1 MHLQISK
8 HVQYV
13 GSIDWDRRIFD
24 QLISIPYGTTYN
36 SYLLQGTEKTAIID
50 SVDPTKQAD
59 LENHLSGVSHIDYII
74 CQHAEQDHSGSIPF
88 LLEKYPAAKV
98 ITNEKC
104 KGFLMDLLSI
114 PEEAFLVIQDQ
125 EAVSLGNI
133 TLRFILTPWV
143 HWPETM
149 VTYYEEEGIL
159 FSCDFFGSHV
169 ATSDLFTNSPQ
180 SYTSA
185 AKHYFAEI
193 MMPFRTIIQK
203 NLAKIAPLSIRVIAP
218 SHGPIYQDPKPIM
231 NSYEEWT
238 SDQTKPM
245 VIIAYVSMHDSTKQ
259 MVEYVT
265 TKLMENN
272 VAVKVYNLPKSDI
285 GELATDLVDASSLIL
300 GSPMV
305 LAGAHPEAV
314 YAAFLT
320 NALRPKLK
328 TISIIGSY
336 GWGGKM
342 VEQIQSLIPNLK
354 AEIIEPVLV
363 KGTPKE
369 EDFKKLDAL
378 VQAFTDKNR

>member
-36 SYLLQGTEKTAIID
+36 SYLLQGSEKTAIID

-59 LENHLSGVSHIDYII
+59 LENHLSDISHIDYII
-74 CQHAEQDHSGSIPF
+74 CQHAEQDHSGSIPY
-88 LLEKYPAAKV
+88 LLEKYPDARV
-98 ITNEKC
+98 VTNEKC
-104 KGFLMDLLSI
+104 KGLLMDLLSI
-114 PEEAFLVIQDQ
+114 PEESFLVIQDQ
-125 EAVSLGNI
+125 GTLSLGNI
-133 TLRFILTPWV
+133 TLRFLLTPWV

-159 FSCDFFGSHV
+159 FSCDFFGAHV
-169 ATSDLFTNSPQ
+169 ATSDLFTNSPH
-180 SYTSA
+180 SYINP

-203 NLAKIAPLSIRVIAP
+203 NLAKIAPLEIRIIAP
-218 SHGPIYQDPKPIM
+218 SHGPIYQDPQPIIR
-231 NSYEEWT
+231 SYEEWT

-265 TKLMENN
+265 NRLMDNN
-272 VAVKVYNLPKSDI
+272 IAVKVYNLPKSDI
-285 GELATDLVDASSLIL
+285 GELATDLVDASSLL
-300 GSPMV
+300 LASPTV

-314 YAAFLT
+314 YAAFLA

-328 TISIIGSY
+328 AISIIGSY

-342 VEQIQSLIPNLK
+342 IEQIQGLIPNLK
-354 AEIIEPVLV
+354 ADIIEPVLV

>member
-36 SYLLQGTEKTAIID
+36 SYLLQGSEKTAIID

-59 LENHLSGVSHIDYII
+59 LENHLSGISHIDYII

-98 ITNEKC
+98 VTNEKC
-104 KGFLMDLLSI
+104 KRLLMDLLSI

-125 EAVSLGNI
+125 ETLSLGNI
-133 TLRFILTPWV
+133 TLRFLLTPWV

-159 FSCDFFGSHV
+159 FSCDFFGAHV
-169 ATSDLFTNSPQ
+169 ATSDLFTNSPH
-180 SYTSA
+180 SYTNP

-193 MMPFRTIIQK
+193 MMPFRNIIQK
-203 NLAKIAPLSIRVIAP
+203 NLAKIAPLSIRMIAP
-218 SHGPIYQDPKPIM
+218 SHGPIYKDPNPIM
-231 NSYEEWT
+231 KAYEEWT

-342 VEQIQSLIPNLK
+342 VEQIQSLLPNLK
-354 AEIIEPVLV
+354 AEIIEPVLA

-378 VQAFTDKNR
+378 VQAFTDKNQ

>member
-36 SYLLQGTEKTAIID
+36 SYLLQGSEKTAIVD

-59 LENHLSGVSHIDYII
+59 LENHLSDISHIDYII
-74 CQHAEQDHSGSIPF
+74 CQHAEQDHSGSIPY
-88 LLEKYPAAKV
+88 LLEKYPDAKV
-98 ITNEKC
+98 VTNEKC
-104 KGFLMDLLSI
+104 KGLLMDLLPI

-125 EAVSLGNI
+125 ETLSLGNI
-133 TLRFILTPWV
+133 TLRFLLTPWV

-159 FSCDFFGSHV
+159 FSCDFFGAHV
-169 ATSDLFTNSPQ
+169 ATSDLFTNSPH
-180 SYTSA
+180 SYTNP

-203 NLAKIAPLSIRVIAP
+203 NLAKIAPLDIRIIAP
-218 SHGPIYQDPKPIM
+218 SHGPIYQDPQPIIQ
-231 NSYEEWT
+231 SYKEWT

-265 TKLMENN
+265 NRLMANN
-272 VAVKVYNLPKSDI
+272 IAVKVYNLPKSDI

-300 GSPMV
+300 ASPTV

-314 YAAFLT
+314 YAAFLA

-328 TISIIGSY
+328 TISIIGSF

-342 VEQIQSLIPNLK
+342 VEQIQSLLPNLK
-354 AEIIEPVLV
+354 ADIIEPVLV

-378 VQAFTDKNR
+378 VQAFTYKNR

>member
-36 SYLLQGTEKTAIID
+36 SYLLQGSEKTAIID

-59 LENHLSGVSHIDYII
+59 LENHLSDISHIDYII

-98 ITNEKC
+98 VTNEKC
-104 KGFLMDLLSI
+104 KRLLMDLLSI

-125 EAVSLGNI
+125 ETLSLGNI
-133 TLRFILTPWV
+133 TLRFLLTPWV

-159 FSCDFFGSHV
+159 FSCDFFGAHV
-169 ATSDLFTNSPQ
+169 ATSDLFTNSPH
-180 SYTSA
+180 SYTNP
-185 AKHYFAEI
+185 AKQYFAEI
-193 MMPFRTIIQK
+193 MMPFRNIIQK
-203 NLAKIAPLSIRVIAP
+203 NLAKIAPLSIRMIAP
-218 SHGPIYQDPKPIM
+218 SHGPIYKDPNPIM
-231 NSYEEWT
+231 KAYEEWT

-342 VEQIQSLIPNLK
+342 VEQIQSLLPNLK
-354 AEIIEPVLV
+354 AEIIEPVLA

-378 VQAFTDKNR
+378 VQAFTDKNQ

>member
-50 SVDPTKQAD
+50 SVDPTKQTD
-59 LENHLSGVSHIDYII
+59 LENHLSGISHIDYII

-125 EAVSLGNI
+125 ETISLGNI

-169 ATSDLFTNSPQ
+169 ATSDLFTNSPH

-203 NLAKIAPLSIRVIAP
+203 NL
-218 SHGPIYQDPKPIM
+218 
-231 NSYEEWT
+231 T
-238 SDQTKPM
+238 
-245 VIIAYVSMHDSTKQ
+245 
-259 MVEYVT
+259 
-265 TKLMENN
+265 
-272 VAVKVYNLPKSDI
+272 
-285 GELATDLVDASSLIL
+285 
-300 GSPMV
+300 
-305 LAGAHPEAV
+305 
-314 YAAFLT
+314 
-320 NALRPKLK
+320 
-328 TISIIGSY
+328 
-336 GWGGKM
+336 
-342 VEQIQSLIPNLK
+342 
-354 AEIIEPVLV
+354 
-363 KGTPKE
+363 
-369 EDFKKLDAL
+369 
-378 VQAFTDKNR
+378 